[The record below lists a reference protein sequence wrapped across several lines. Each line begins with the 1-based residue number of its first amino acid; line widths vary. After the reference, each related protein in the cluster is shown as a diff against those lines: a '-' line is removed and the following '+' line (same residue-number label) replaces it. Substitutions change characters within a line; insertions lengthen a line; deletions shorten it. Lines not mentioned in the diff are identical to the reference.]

1 MKTFLSEHFSVTD
14 LQDIR
19 QLCDVD
25 TEEAQADLWT
35 RHRLTPGAAL
45 DLLAEVD
52 SKRITMSREPSNRKP
67 RQRKAPLPR
76 RTESWRVSA

>member
-1 MKTFLSEHFSVTD
+1 MKTSLIDRFSETD

-35 RHRLTPGAAL
+35 RHRLTPGAAM

-52 SKRITMSREPSNRKP
+52 SKRQSMSRESSNRKP
-67 RQRKAPLPR
+67 RQGKRPTKMRTHPLR
-76 RTESWRVSA
+76 LIA